1 MSNMEQAIRER
12 AYHLWNDAGCPQG
25 SGETFW
31 LTAQRE
37 ILAQS
42 MGQIGAATSSPVKK
56 TAKAKPVASRKRKA
70 A

>member
-42 MGQIGAATSSPVKK
+42 MGQIGATTSPVKK